1 MMKRVQTTIMQNNNN
16 TIMRRVR
23 INLDFNI
30 DGKVENFKNVK
41 WGRASMM
48 KKKLIRIRNYR

>member
-23 INLDFNI
+23 INLDFNK

-48 KKKLIRIRNYR
+48 KKN